1 MAVLQILLTLK
12 TMVNLN
18 TRKMFEIIGK
28 AVYEN
33 EVLYD
38 KLEELTKKVEKIEEE
53 QKAKPGTKEIKKTG

>member
-1 MAVLQILLTLK
+1 
-12 TMVNLN
+12 MVNLN

-38 KLEELTKKVEKIEEE
+38 KLDELTKKVEKIEEE
-53 QKAKPGTKEIKKTG
+53 QKAKHDSKEIKKTG